1 MVLISVY
8 QRKTCPE
15 VQAEGSAVKGFVF
28 FFPSKPLLHY
38 NLQRIALQARLMSWV
53 SVVMAKVFTIP
64 VLPDP
69 TRRRSRGPQTS
80 DPRYIEGQRLLV
92 EAMKYLAQQD
102 PAQNRDAVML
112 LSEHFRTRFRMTDRP
127 DEIL

>member
-1 MVLISVY
+1 
-8 QRKTCPE
+8 
-15 VQAEGSAVKGFVF
+15 
-28 FFPSKPLLHY
+28 
-38 NLQRIALQARLMSWV
+38 
-53 SVVMAKVFTIP
+53 MAKVFTIP

-69 TRRRSRGPQTS
+69 ARRRSRTPKRSS

-102 PAQNRDAVML
+102 PEQNKDAVLL

-127 DEIL
+127 E